1 MRFLQERTFE
11 RVGGR
16 TTLRADL
23 RIVCATNKN
32 LEQEVARG
40 AFRADLY
47 YRVRVVEIR
56 TPRLADRGSDE
67 VLGLARHFAEQ
78 YASRYRRPEP
88 TFTSDALAQLRAH
101 DWPGNVRELEHWIE
115 SAVALAPDGVI
126 RGELFP
132 QTEVSTNASTSKRSA
147 NPNQSAVELPLG
159 LSLEEA
165 SRRYVEA
172 TVQACDG
179 NKTEAA
185 KRLEVGRNSIGR
197 WLKDQ

>member
-1 MRFLQERTFE
+1 
-11 RVGGR
+11 
-16 TTLRADL
+16 
-23 RIVCATNKN
+23 
-32 LEQEVARG
+32 
-40 AFRADLY
+40 
-47 YRVRVVEIR
+47 
-56 TPRLADRGSDE
+56 

-132 QTEVSTNASTSKRSA
+132 QTEVSSPGAGMRTASPLQA
-147 NPNQSAVELPLG
+147 LELPLG

-172 TVQACDG
+172 TLEACDG